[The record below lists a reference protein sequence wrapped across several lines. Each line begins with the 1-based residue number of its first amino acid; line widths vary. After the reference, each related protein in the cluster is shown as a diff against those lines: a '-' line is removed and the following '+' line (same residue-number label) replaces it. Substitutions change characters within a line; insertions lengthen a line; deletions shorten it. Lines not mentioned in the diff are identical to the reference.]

1 MIKSLSNFVL
11 ISFLTCISF
20 FIHTQLRI
28 EVTQG
33 IKDPIRIAV
42 TPITWNLE
50 SPASHYIHQII
61 SSDLSS
67 FGEFDAIGTSEMLS
81 LPQSEAD
88 IYYRDWSILKV
99 DYLVVGSTAKLDQ
112 ENLLEINYSIVDVV
126 RRRAIHRARVV
137 GKITDLEALAH
148 NMSDRIYREINGIS
162 GIFSTRIA
170 YINREGDSQ
179 GDYHLRFCDINGDN
193 DQIVLTSK
201 EPIMSPD
208 WSHDGK
214 KLAYVSF
221 EEGTSRIYIQDL
233 KTGERE
239 ALKLENGINS
249 SPAWSTKDDSLIAV
263 LSKAGNPDVYK
274 YDFKQN
280 RWIQL
285 TSHYGIDT
293 EPDWSPKGD
302 KFLFTSN
309 RSGSPQIYEMN
320 ISKNTIRRKTFIGD
334 YNARARYTPDGKSF
348 VFVHRVDG
356 DFHIA
361 IQNLKT
367 SKIRILTDTDL
378 DESPTISPNGNLVL
392 YATKNGT
399 KDVLSGITIDGA
411 TKFSLPTISGEV
423 RDPSWSP
430 LFK

>member
-1 MIKSLSNFVL
+1 MNHKLFKISVLSA
-11 ISFLTCISF
+11 SCICL
-20 FIHTQLRI
+20 FINAQLRI
-28 EVTQG
+28 EVTEG
-33 IKDPIRIAV
+33 AKDPIRIAV
-42 TPITWNLE
+42 APVGWNVG
-50 SPASHYIHQII
+50 SPASHYIHRIV

-67 FGEFDAIGTSEMLS
+67 FGEFEAIGTEEMLS
-81 LPQSEAD
+81 LPKSEEEVF
-88 IYYRDWSILKV
+88 YRDWSILRV
-99 DYLVVGSTAKLDQ
+99 DYLIVGSASQTDRRGY
-112 ENLLEINYSIVDVV
+112 LELNYSILDIV
-126 RRRAIHRARVV
+126 RRRAVHRARVV
-137 GKITDLEALAH
+137 GKETELEALAH
-148 NMSDRIYREINGIS
+148 NMSDRIYKEINGIS

-170 YINREGDSQ
+170 YINREGISE
-179 GDYHLRFCDINGDN
+179 GNYYLRFCDVNGNN

-208 WSHDGK
+208 WSPDGT

-233 KTGERE
+233 LSGKRKGLR
-239 ALKLENGINS
+239 LEKGINS
-249 SPAWSTKDDSLIAV
+249 SPTWSPKKEELIAV
-263 LSKAGNPDVYK
+263 LSKKGNPDIYK
-274 YDFKQN
+274 YDFTRD
-280 RWIQL
+280 RWNQL
-285 TSHYGIDT
+285 TFHYGIDT

-348 VFVHRVDG
+348 VFVHRKNG

-361 IQNLKT
+361 VQNIKT
-367 SKIRILTDTDL
+367 NKIKILTNTQL
-378 DESPTISPNGNLVL
+378 DESPTVSPNGNLVL

-399 KDVLSGITIDGA
+399 KDILSGITIDGK